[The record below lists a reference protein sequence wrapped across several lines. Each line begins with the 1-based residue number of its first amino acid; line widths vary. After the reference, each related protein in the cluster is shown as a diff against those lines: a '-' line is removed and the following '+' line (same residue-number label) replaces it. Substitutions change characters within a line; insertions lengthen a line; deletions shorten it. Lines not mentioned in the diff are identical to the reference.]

1 MKDEFA
7 PVTPG
12 EMLKEEFLS
21 EARDLMKFVGQKAA
35 NVFVR
40 REVVIEL
47 HTPGVAEL
55 RTGKNLYQDVI
66 KYFKY

>member
-1 MKDEFA
+1 M
-7 PVTPG
+7 
-12 EMLKEEFLS
+12 S